1 VSEGSQLRR
10 LGAGLVVVLI
20 VGGVYVSPPSALRHL
35 DLGLYDLLLR
45 LTHRTETSGRI
56 VVVDLDERSL
66 SELGRWPWPRS
77 RLAHLLDA
85 IQAHKPASVA
95 IDMMFPEPD
104 EPAEDQ
110 ALGAALRAGPSVVG
124 YAFTFPGDPAG
135 RSGCVLHAMAAIVR
149 HQSGNSAG
157 ADRLFQAGGAICTVD
172 EIARTAP
179 AAGFLNATPDQ
190 DGIFR
195 RIPLLIAYEGRMY
208 PSLALATHLQARGP
222 VPTVPT
228 VLEMVGDAPRSLQI
242 GDTAM
247 PVDRRGNL
255 LLHFR
260 GGRNRFPY
268 VSAADVLAERLAPG
282 TLQGR
287 IVFVGASALGIRKVV
302 ATPIDPVFPGVEVH
316 ATVVDNI
323 LRGDFLQRPPWATA
337 LELSLGLGLALGPA
351 WVLGRLGSIGGTL
364 AVAAGGVGLWGAAAV
379 AIRSWGVVI
388 SPLFPSLALAG
399 SFAVVTALNVAVE
412 RRRAEH
418 GRKRAEET
426 QERLEA
432 QLRQAQ
438 KMEALGRLAGGVAHD
453 FNNVLTVI
461 QGRSQILLEAL
472 GPEHRLRRE
481 AEVIA
486 KAAARAATLT
496 HQLLAFSRKQV
507 LKPRVLNLNREL
519 ADAQGMLRPL
529 LREDIAIELVRD
541 PHLGMI
547 RADPGQLHQIIMN
560 LAVNARDAMPGG
572 GRLVFAATNVDL
584 DGAFADR
591 HRGVRPGTYV
601 SLSVRD
607 TGVGMDAQT
616 LANCFEP
623 FFTTKDQG
631 EGTGLGLATVYG
643 IVKQHDGHV
652 RVESVPGQGTTF
664 TVYFPRVEAVP
675 GDEDDAEPAEVAAH
689 GRERILLVEDEWAV
703 RSVTRDMLERAG
715 FTVLTARDGAE
726 ALHLADSVGD
736 DIDLLLT
743 DVVMPGLNGPDLA
756 RRLRALRPTVRVLYM
771 SGYTRDALAHQANL
785 DAVAL
790 LDKPFTPDSLVR
802 TVRAVLDGQLPPEA
816 L

>member
-149 HQSGNSAG
+149 HQSGNPAG

-337 LELSLGLGLALGPA
+337 LELSLGLGLALGTA
-351 WVLGRLGSIGGTL
+351 WVLGR
-364 AVAAGGVGLWGAAAV
+364 
-379 AIRSWGVVI
+379 
-388 SPLFPSLALAG
+388 
-399 SFAVVTALNVAVE
+399 
-412 RRRAEH
+412 
-418 GRKRAEET
+418 
-426 QERLEA
+426 
-432 QLRQAQ
+432 
-438 KMEALGRLAGGVAHD
+438 LGRLAGGVAHD